1 MASRVQ
7 KRRGSKTDHT
17 TFSSGAEGELTV
29 EIPGTRGYGT
39 SSRDYGAIH
48 LHYGDGNPGDRIP
61 VGEELNNQVRTVVD
75 ETKFLAKLTH
85 FKPLNHD
92 FDASSPNSLPNKF
105 LYAWEE
111 VSIGSTFY
119 DVAQVWTIT
128 VTGTAN
134 ASAGDHDIFIPNSV
148 NELQKVEINDVDNN
162 ESNTDVATRIYN
174 AVIAATDDTT
184 GSIKLASATTSGG
197 VYQVVNAGSGVLRF
211 TALGSYKG
219 DRATAKSFT
228 TDADQSVPIAVETE
242 GRSYVPQINITN
254 ADLGRES
261 DTDTGGTHIDAAVNI
276 NELANNSTFV
286 FPGIRGN
293 VTQDNNG
300 DWPTNARV
308 IPIGGVASYVSGSA
322 NNQAD
327 TEQVYTAGAGTTG
340 EANYESNSEDGS
352 ANDAGYQ
359 DNSKGWRVVDEQVIV
374 EMTERRKLAVGT
386 TSGTTAGR
394 TDSTGVSKMYY
405 FSASNALVGPC

>member
-119 DVAQVWTIT
+119 DVAQVWTLAIT
-128 VTGTAN
+128 G
-134 ASAGDHDIFIPNSV
+134 SAAGSPGDHDIFIPNSA
-148 NELQKVEINDVDNN
+148 NELQKVEVNDVGGS
-162 ESNTDVATRIYN
+162 ETNTAAAERIYN
-174 AVIAATDDTT
+174 AVIAATDATT

-197 VYQVVNAGSGVLRF
+197 VYQVVRDGATLTF

-219 DRATAKSFT
+219 DRATAKFFT
-228 TDADQSVPIAVETE
+228 TDTNQGANLTITTE

-254 ADLGRES
+254 ADLGRKS

-293 VTQDNNG
+293 VTQDSNG

-308 IPIGGVASYVSGSA
+308 IPIGGVASYVSGAA

-340 EANYESNSEDGS
+340 EADYESNSEDGS
-352 ANDAGYQ
+352 DNDAGYQ

-386 TSGTTAGR
+386 VTNTTAGR